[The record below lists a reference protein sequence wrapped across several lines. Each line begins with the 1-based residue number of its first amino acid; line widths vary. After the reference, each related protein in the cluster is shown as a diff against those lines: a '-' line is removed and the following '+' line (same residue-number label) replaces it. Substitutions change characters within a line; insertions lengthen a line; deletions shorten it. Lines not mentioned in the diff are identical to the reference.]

1 MKMSHVG
8 IMVRNMDKA
17 VEFYTKALYLE
28 IVLDKSE
35 VFEERE
41 PYSSEYA

>member
-8 IMVRNMDKA
+8 IMVGDMTQA
-17 VEFYTKALYLE
+17 VEFYTKALGLE
-28 IVLDKSE
+28 IVMDNSP

-41 PYSSEYA
+41 TAI